1 MDFRNT
7 SREVWDGRF
16 FCLLAIAFGVFL
28 HWLYPFVDG
37 TKGIVLDITKIGCVS
52 FGGITMIAS
61 FVPSPDNQQRF
72 SSDASQPKSDH
83 AQNRCSS
90 VPLYKQAK
98 KRSRLLLASAC
109 IAAFYI
115 VFFIYSFVT
124 ASSGAE
130 SKYYA
135 LGVGIAVYLSLPH
148 LLCVIIA
155 LVFNILG
162 WSLNHRGFALTGG
175 VLYSVSMLLF
185 PLYFMWV
192 ILEVIF
198 SFVGFSNLKKINNA
212 NQHNQFS

>member
-98 KRSRLLLASAC
+98 KKKPFAAS
-109 IAAFYI
+109 F
-115 VFFIYSFVT
+115 
-124 ASSGAE
+124 G
-130 SKYYA
+130 
-135 LGVGIAVYLSLPH
+135 
-148 LLCVIIA
+148 
-155 LVFNILG
+155 
-162 WSLNHRGFALTGG
+162 
-175 VLYSVSMLLF
+175 LYSCILYCLF
-185 PLYFMWV
+185 YL
-192 ILEVIF
+192 
-198 SFVGFSNLKKINNA
+198 
-212 NQHNQFS
+212 